1 MCWKDTL
8 IGFTRLQNGAELISK
23 WSIFNGAET
32 NCRIAHILGI
42 LLMNSCNTDRFLATT
57 VVCGLSTL
65 NYFYAMK
72 REREGERGR
81 ERERERESKMF
92 LTC

>member
-23 WSIFNGAET
+23 WSI
-32 NCRIAHILGI
+32 
-42 LLMNSCNTDRFLATT
+42 LLLCNEE
-57 VVCGLSTL
+57 
-65 NYFYAMK
+65 
-72 REREGERGR
+72 RERGRER